1 MPTPFDFAGLGVNL
15 VSGILAGNEAR
26 RRERAMRAAARRM
39 YQSRNR
45 DFNTGFAL
53 LQQDLGA
60 FDADP
65 ARAKVRSM
73 WSAALDQPDV
83 IDPAT
88 LSLLKAQGMDSAARA
103 TRSGGAALREH
114 LQRSGLSGSPAA
126 AAIMAGQRSSIANQN
141 QAIAN
146 ELDVKAR
153 TTNRAARD
161 KLRADYADFVASD
174 SAQRRSI
181 SQRMVDLLASK
192 QYGESDLL
200 AFM

>member
-83 IDPAT
+83 IDP
-88 LSLLKAQGMDSAARA
+88 A